1 MFDTHFSVFYYLLM
15 KLCNQSRGNVTVQ
28 AGPPLRVPCL
38 NCNEETTM
46 ENKRAETTDE
56 RHLWNIDIN
65 DRSPHG
71 ICVMYVRLNEAGAPY
86 DWCFDYCNPALAR
99 AEGTTPEEL
108 RGKSYFE
115 LHPGSS
121 REWLPYYYRAAYEDT
136 YQAFDI
142 VSQRTGTYLRI
153 EALPT
158 GKTGYCMCVLY
169 NIQQEIIEKEHQNR
183 QLQEMYQ
190 QLANEKKVLD
200 QLCTD
205 YTAVYHVNVDTGA
218 FDILHIAQD
227 TNASRLMD
235 RNYTNFDEFSDV
247 YLDTYF
253 YPEAREAFRAWL
265 RVANLRKLLA
275 EQPRVTNHYESM
287 PTPSGHRFFEAQVV
301 RTHDAEGRMY
311 ALIGFRCIDD
321 IMERETAIQKKL
333 KTALDEA
340 QLRYEIISAIAKAY
354 TTILRI
360 DLVQDSA
367 EKITDRGQAQ
377 AIVQLEKTASAAL
390 RKACDQRVAP
400 EYREAAKK
408 FMDLS
413 NLSERMAHD
422 DILDTEYK
430 MVDGNWHRFCFLV
443 KKRDETGCVTHVLA
457 TVRSISDVKRRELDL
472 VYQAD
477 AAKREGEM
485 KARFLSNMSHDIRTP
500 LNGVI
505 GLVNLACQYPENLE
519 MLTKIRSKER
529 ETLQYLVSLVN
540 DILDMNKLASGTI
553 EERELDFDLVDLL
566 VRLNQQAQTK
576 AEKKGVQYQIDWHR
590 GDIRHPALRGN
601 PVYLTRILTNITDN
615 AIKFSEPGT
624 TVRVWGEEVTGATPA
639 SGNAS
644 ATRVVTSQD
653 SPAAGT
659 TTPDT
664 RQDTPVS
671 GTTALVDAG
680 ASAADPAREV
690 TGAAAET
697 LASEAAPQKTVFRF
711 YCEDQGCG
719 MSEETLHRVGMAFAQ
734 GVETSRTQYQGAGLG
749 LAITKQMVDRMG
761 GQMKIESTL
770 GVGTKLII
778 ELPFAIGE
786 QSAIHPEGQ
795 NFDETPV
802 EGIRALVVEDNELNR
817 EIATFMLENHGIE
830 VTPAVDGQEAVEI
843 FENSA
848 PGYFGAIYMDIMMPR
863 MNGLDATR
871 AIRAMKRRDARVI
884 PIIAMSANAFSD
896 DIINGRLAGM
906 NRHLAKPVDE
916 EGMIRALRE
925 CMSEND
931 VLKLSE
937 DL

>member
-1 MFDTHFSVFYYLLM
+1 MRFAAHG
-15 KLCNQSRGNVTVQ
+15 RGAGVRITVRCSDIRTVETTR
-28 AGPPLRVPCL
+28 A
-38 NCNEETTM
+38 EETTM

-56 RHLWNIDIN
+56 RQLWNIDIN

-71 ICVMYVRLNEAGAPY
+71 ICVIHVLLNETGAPY

-99 AEGTTPEEL
+99 AQGTTPEEL

-136 YQAFDI
+136 YQEFDI
-142 VSQRTGTYLRI
+142 VSQRTGTYIRV

-158 GKTGYCMCVLY
+158 GKPGYCMCILY
-169 NIQQEIIEKEHQNR
+169 NIQQEIIEKEHQNQ

-205 YTAVYHVNVDTGA
+205 YTAVYNVDVDTGA
-218 FDILHIAQD
+218 FEVLHIAQD

-235 RNYTNFDEFSDV
+235 RNFTNFDEFSDV
-247 YLDTYF
+247 YFDTYF

-275 EQPRVTNHYESM
+275 EQPRVTNHYESV

-301 RTHDAEGRMY
+301 RTYDAQGQMY
-311 ALIGFRCIDD
+311 ALVGFRCIDD

-354 TTILRI
+354 LTIVRI
-360 DLVQDSA
+360 DLAQDAVEQIADQGCAQDHVKGVKSA
-367 EKITDRGQAQ
+367 S
-377 AIVQLEKTASAAL
+377 VAL
-390 RKACDQRVAP
+390 RMVCDEMVAP
-400 EYREAAKK
+400 EYRTAVKN

-413 NLSERMAHD
+413 TIPERMAHED
-422 DILDTEYK
+422 VLDTEYK
-430 MVDGNWHRFCFLV
+430 MMDGSWHRLCFLV
-443 KKRDETGCVTHVLA
+443 KKRDETGRVTHIVCA
-457 TVRSISDVKRRELDL
+457 VRSISDVKRRELDL

-505 GLVNLACQYPENLE
+505 GLVNLADQYPRDLE
-519 MLTKIRSKER
+519 MLTKIRTRER

-540 DILDMNKLASGTI
+540 DILDMNKLASGAL
-553 EERELDFDLVDLL
+553 EERELDFDIVETLL
-566 VRLNQQAQTK
+566 EINRNAQRK
-576 AEKKGVQYQIDWHR
+576 AEQKGVYYQIDWGR
-590 GDIRHPALRGN
+590 DDIRHTALRGN
-601 PVYLTRILTNITDN
+601 PVYLSRILTNITDN

-624 TVRVWGEEVTGATPA
+624 TVHVWGEELPQA
-639 SGNAS
+639 
-644 ATRVVTSQD
+644 
-653 SPAAGT
+653 
-659 TTPDT
+659 
-664 RQDTPVS
+664 
-671 GTTALVDAG
+671 
-680 ASAADPAREV
+680 
-690 TGAAAET
+690 
-697 LASEAAPQKTVFRF
+697 AAPQKTMFRF

-719 MSEETLHRVGMAFAQ
+719 MSKETLHRVGMAFTQEA
-734 GVETSRTQYQGAGLG
+734 ETSRTQYQGAGLG
-749 LAITKQMVDRMG
+749 LAITKQLVERMG

-770 GVGTKLII
+770 GVGTKVMI
-778 ELPFAIGE
+778 ELSFSIGE
-786 QSAIHPEGQ
+786 KSTIHATGQ
-795 NFDETPV
+795 NVDEISV

-817 EIATFMLENHGIE
+817 DIATFMLENHGIE

-843 FENSA
+843 FEKSA
-848 PGYFGAIYMDIMMPR
+848 PGYFGVIYMDIMMPR

-871 AIRAMKRRDARVI
+871 AIRAMKRRDAHGI
-884 PIIAMSANAFSD
+884 PIIAMSANAFAD
-896 DIINGRLAGM
+896 DIINGRLVGM

-916 EGMIRALRE
+916 DGMIRALRE

-931 VLKLSE
+931 PLKLSE
-937 DL
+937 EL

>member
-1 MFDTHFSVFYYLLM
+1 
-15 KLCNQSRGNVTVQ
+15 
-28 AGPPLRVPCL
+28 
-38 NCNEETTM
+38 M

-56 RHLWNIDIN
+56 RQLWNIDIN

-71 ICVMYVRLNEAGAPY
+71 ICVMHVLLNEAGAPY

-115 LHPGSS
+115 LRPGSS
-121 REWLPYYYRAAYEDT
+121 REWLPYYYRAAYEDS

-158 GKTGYCMCVLY
+158 GKPGYCMCILY
-169 NIQQEIIEKEHQNR
+169 NIQQEIIEKERQNQ

-190 QLANEKKVLD
+190 QLADEKKVLD

-205 YTAVYHVNVDTGA
+205 YTAVYQVNVDTGA
-218 FDILHIAQD
+218 FSILHLASGS
-227 TNASRLMD
+227 NASRLMGQD
-235 RNYTNFDEFSDV
+235 YASYDEFTDHYV
-247 YLDTYF
+247 EAYL
-253 YPEAREAFRAWL
+253 YPEAREALRSWL
-265 RVANLRKLLA
+265 RVANIRKMLS
-275 EQPRVTNHYESM
+275 EQPRVTGHYESM
-287 PTPSGHRFFEAQVV
+287 PTPSGHRFFEAQIV
-301 RTHDAEGRMY
+301 RTHDAQGQMY
-311 ALIGFRCIDD
+311 ALIGYRCIDP
-321 IMERETAIQKKL
+321 IMEREKAVQQEL

-354 TTILRI
+354 TTIVRI
-360 DLVQDSA
+360 DLVQDRLKKISISGYA
-367 EKITDRGQAQ
+367 EAIAQ
-377 AIVQLEKTASAAL
+377 SEKTASAAL
-390 RKACDQRVAP
+390 WKACDQTVAP
-400 EYREAAKK
+400 EYREAVKK

-413 NLSERMAHD
+413 NLPERMAHD

-443 KKRDETGCVTHVLA
+443 KKRDETGRVTNVLA

-477 AAKREGEM
+477 AAKREGEL

-505 GLVNLACQYPENLE
+505 GLVNLAEQYPRDLE

-566 VRLNQQAQTK
+566 VRLNQQAQAK
-576 AEKKGVQYQIDWHR
+576 AEKKGVQYQIDWNR

-624 TVRVWGEEVTGATPA
+624 TVRVWGEEVASDTPA

-644 ATRVVTSQD
+644 ATSVVTSQD
-653 SPAAGT
+653 SPA
-659 TTPDT
+659 
-664 RQDTPVS
+664 S
-671 GTTALVDAG
+671 G

-690 TGAAAET
+690 TGTAAET
-697 LASEAAPQKTVFRF
+697 LAQDTALQKTVFRF

-719 MSEETLHRVGMAFAQ
+719 MSEETLHRVGMAFTQ

-770 GVGTKLII
+770 GVGTKLMI

-795 NFDETPV
+795 NFDEIPV

-906 NRHLAKPVDE
+906 NRHLAKPVNE
-916 EGMIRALRE
+916 AGMIRALRE

-931 VLKLSE
+931 PLKLSE
-937 DL
+937 EL

>member
-1 MFDTHFSVFYYLLM
+1 
-15 KLCNQSRGNVTVQ
+15 
-28 AGPPLRVPCL
+28 
-38 NCNEETTM
+38 M

-56 RHLWNIDIN
+56 RQLWNIDIN

-71 ICVMYVRLNEAGAPY
+71 ICVMHVRLNESGAPY

-136 YQAFDI
+136 YQEFDI
-142 VSQRTGTYLRI
+142 VSQRTGTYLRV

-158 GKTGYCMCVLY
+158 GKPGYCMCILY
-169 NIQQEIIEKEHQNR
+169 NIQQEIVEKERQNQ

-205 YTAVYHVNVDTGA
+205 YTAVYNVDVDTGA
-218 FDILHIAQD
+218 FEVLHIAQD

-235 RNYTNFDEFSDV
+235 RNFTNFDEFSDV
-247 YLDTYF
+247 YFDTYF

-275 EQPRVTNHYESM
+275 EQPRVTNHYESV

-301 RTHDAEGRMY
+301 RTYDAQGQMY
-311 ALIGFRCIDD
+311 ALVGFRCIDD
-321 IMERETAIQKKL
+321 IMERETAVQKKL

-354 TTILRI
+354 TTIVRI
-360 DLVQDSA
+360 DLVQDTVEEITDHSESA
-367 EKITDRGQAQ
+367 KITRG
-377 AIVQLEKTASAAL
+377 EKCASVGL
-390 RKACDQRVAP
+390 RKICDTLVAP
-400 EYREAAKK
+400 AYREAVRK

-413 NLSERMAHD
+413 TLAERMQD
-422 DILDTEYK
+422 EEILDTEYQ
-430 MVDGNWHRFCFLV
+430 MVDGSWHRLSFMV
-443 KKRDETGCVTHVLA
+443 KKRDEAGRVTNVLA

-472 VYQAD
+472 VYQAE

-505 GLVNLACQYPENLE
+505 GLVNLADQYPRDLE
-519 MLTKIRSKER
+519 MLTKIRTRER

-540 DILDMNKLASGTI
+540 DILDMNKLASGAL
-553 EERELDFDLVDLL
+553 EERELDFDIVETLL
-566 VRLNQQAQTK
+566 EINRNAQRK
-576 AEKKGVQYQIDWHR
+576 AEQKGVHYQIDWGR
-590 GDIRHPALRGN
+590 DDIRHTALRGN
-601 PVYLTRILTNITDN
+601 PVYLSRILTNITDN

-624 TVRVWGEEVTGATPA
+624 TIHVWGEELTDTAQAGGDASAAGTVTAQDTPA
-639 SGNAS
+639 S
-644 ATRVVTSQD
+644 D
-653 SPAAGT
+653 
-659 TTPDT
+659 
-664 RQDTPVS
+664 
-671 GTTALVDAG
+671 
-680 ASAADPAREV
+680 REV
-690 TGAAAET
+690 TSAAAET
-697 LASEAAPQKTVFRF
+697 LAQAAAPQKTMFHF

-719 MSEETLHRVGMAFAQ
+719 MSEETLHRVGMAFTQEA
-734 GVETSRTQYQGAGLG
+734 ETSRTQYQGAGLG
-749 LAITKQMVDRMG
+749 LAITKQLVERMG
-761 GQMKIESTL
+761 GQMKIESAL
-770 GVGTKLII
+770 GVGTKVMI
-778 ELPFAIGE
+778 ELSFSIGE
-786 QSAIHPEGQ
+786 KSTIHATGQ
-795 NFDETPV
+795 NVDEISL

-817 EIATFMLENHGIE
+817 DIATFMLENHGIE

-843 FENSA
+843 FEKSA

-871 AIRAMKRRDARVI
+871 AIRAMKRRDAHVI
-884 PIIAMSANAFSD
+884 PIIAMSANAFAD

-916 EGMIRALRE
+916 DGMIRALRE

-931 VLKLSE
+931 PLKLSE
-937 DL
+937 EL

>member
-1 MFDTHFSVFYYLLM
+1 
-15 KLCNQSRGNVTVQ
+15 
-28 AGPPLRVPCL
+28 
-38 NCNEETTM
+38 M

-71 ICVMYVRLNEAGAPY
+71 ICVMHVRLNEAGAPY

-99 AEGTTPEEL
+99 AEGTTPEAL
-108 RGKSYFE
+108 RGQSYFE
-115 LHPGSS
+115 LRPNSS

-142 VSQRTGTYLRI
+142 VSQRTGTYLRV

-158 GKTGYCMCVLY
+158 GKTGYCMCILY
-169 NIQQEIIEKEHQNR
+169 NIQQEIIDKERQN
-183 QLQEMYQ
+183 QKLKEMYQ
-190 QLANEKKVLD
+190 QLADEKKVLD

-205 YTAVYHVNVDTGA
+205 YTAVYQVDVDTGT
-218 FDILHIAQD
+218 FNVLHIASG

-235 RNYTNFDEFSDV
+235 RDYTDFDAFTDRYVET
-247 YLDTYF
+247 YLYS
-253 YPEAREAFRAWL
+253 EERERFRSWL
-265 RVANLRKLLA
+265 RVTNIRKLLS
-275 EQPRVTNHYESM
+275 EQPRVTGHYESL
-287 PTPSGHRFFEAQVV
+287 PTPDGHRYFEAQIV
-301 RTHDAEGRMY
+301 RTYDAQGQMC
-311 ALIGFRCIDD
+311 ALIGFRCIDA
-321 IMERETAIQKKL
+321 IMEREKAVQQKL

-340 QLRYEIISAIAKAY
+340 QLRYEIISAISKAY
-354 TTILRI
+354 TTIVRI
-360 DLVQDSA
+360 DLAQDRV
-367 EKITDRGQAQ
+367 EKISDRGHAQ
-377 AIVQLEKTASAAL
+377 DIVQPEETASAGL
-390 RKACDQRVAP
+390 RKVCDVQVAP
-400 EYREAAKK
+400 EYRAAVKT
-408 FMDLS
+408 FMDLAS
-413 NLSERMAHD
+413 LPERMAHD

-430 MVDGNWHRFCFLV
+430 MVDGSWHRLSFLV
-443 KKRDETGCVTHVLA
+443 KKRDETGRVTHVLA

-505 GLVNLACQYPENLE
+505 GLVNLAEQYPRDLE
-519 MLTKIRSKER
+519 MLTKIRARER

-540 DILDMNKLASGTI
+540 DILDMNKLASGAI
-553 EERELDFDLVDLL
+553 EERSLDFDLVDML
-566 VRLNQQAQTK
+566 VRVNQQEQTK
-576 AEKKGVQYQIDWHR
+576 AEKKGIQYQIDWNR

-601 PVYLTRILTNITDN
+601 PVYLSRILTNIVDN

-624 TVRVWGEEVTGATPA
+624 TIRVWGEEVTDTPA
-639 SGNAS
+639 S
-644 ATRVVTSQD
+644 D
-653 SPAAGT
+653 
-659 TTPDT
+659 
-664 RQDTPVS
+664 
-671 GTTALVDAG
+671 TTAPVDAG
-680 ASAADPAREV
+680 ASVAASDREV
-690 TGAAAET
+690 TSAGAET

-719 MSEETLHRVGMAFAQ
+719 MSEETLHRVGMAFTQ
-734 GVETSRTQYQGAGLG
+734 GEETSRTQYQGAGLG
-749 LAITKQMVDRMG
+749 LAITKQLVDRMG
-761 GQMKIESTL
+761 GRMKIESTL
-770 GVGTKLII
+770 GVGTKLMI

-786 QSAIHPEGQ
+786 QSALHPEGQ
-795 NFDETPV
+795 SFDEISV
-802 EGIRALVVEDNELNR
+802 AGIRALVVEDNELNR
-817 EIATFMLENHGIE
+817 EIATFMLENHGLE

-843 FENSA
+843 FEKSA

-884 PIIAMSANAFSD
+884 PIIAMSANAFAD

-925 CMSEND
+925 CMSETD
-931 VLKLSE
+931 ALKLSDE
-937 DL
+937 L

>member
-1 MFDTHFSVFYYLLM
+1 
-15 KLCNQSRGNVTVQ
+15 
-28 AGPPLRVPCL
+28 
-38 NCNEETTM
+38 M

-71 ICVMYVRLNEAGAPY
+71 ICVIHVQLNEAGAPY

-99 AEGTTPEEL
+99 AEGTTPEAL

-115 LHPGSS
+115 LRPGSS

-142 VSQRTGTYLRI
+142 VSQRTGTYLRV

-158 GKTGYCMCVLY
+158 GKTGYCMCIFY
-169 NIQQEIIEKEHQNR
+169 NIQQEIIEKERQNR

-205 YTAVYHVNVDTGA
+205 YTAVYHIDLDTRT
-218 FDILHIAQD
+218 FNILHIASG
-227 TNASRLMD
+227 TNASRLLD
-235 RNYTNFDEFSDV
+235 RDYTDFDEFTDRYV
-247 YLDTYF
+247 ETYL
-253 YPEAREAFRAWL
+253 YPEAREALRSWL
-265 RVANLRKLLA
+265 RVANIRKMLS
-275 EQPRVTNHYESM
+275 EQLRVTGHYESM
-287 PTPSGHRFFEAQVV
+287 LTPTGHRYFEAQIV
-301 RTHDAEGRMY
+301 RTYDAQGRMC
-311 ALIGFRCIDD
+311 ALIGFRCIDA
-321 IMERETAIQKKL
+321 IMERERAIQQEL

-340 QLRYEIISAIAKAY
+340 QLRYEIISAISKAY
-354 TTILRI
+354 TTIVRI
-360 DLVQDSA
+360 DLEQDHA
-367 EKITDRGQAQ
+367 EKISDRGHAQ
-377 AIVQLEKTASAAL
+377 DIAQTEETASAGL
-390 RKACDQRVAP
+390 RKVCDVLVAP
-400 EYREAAKK
+400 EYREAVKT

-413 NLSERMAHD
+413 SLPERMEHD

-430 MVDGNWHRFCFLV
+430 MVDGSWHRLSFLV
-443 KKRDETGCVTHVLA
+443 KKRDETGRVTHVLCA
-457 TVRSISDVKRRELDL
+457 VRSISDVKRRELDL

-485 KARFLSNMSHDIRTP
+485 KNRFLSNMSHDIRTP

-505 GLVNLACQYPENLE
+505 GLVNLAEQYPRDLE
-519 MLTKIRSKER
+519 MLTKIRARER

-540 DILDMNKLASGTI
+540 DILDMNKLASGAI
-553 EERELDFDLVDLL
+553 EERSLDFDLVDLL
-566 VRLNQQAQTK
+566 VRVNQQAQTK
-576 AEKKGVQYQIDWHR
+576 AEKKGIQYQIGWDR
-590 GDIRHPALRGN
+590 SDIRHPALRGN
-601 PVYLTRILTNITDN
+601 PVYLSRILTNMVDN

-624 TVRVWGEEVTGATPA
+624 TIHVWGKEVTDIA
-639 SGNAS
+639 
-644 ATRVVTSQD
+644 Q
-653 SPAAGT
+653 
-659 TTPDT
+659 
-664 RQDTPVS
+664 
-671 GTTALVDAG
+671 
-680 ASAADPAREV
+680 
-690 TGAAAET
+690 
-697 LASEAAPQKTVFRF
+697 ASEASPQKTVFRF

-719 MSEETLHRVGMAFAQ
+719 MSEETLHRIGMAFTQ
-734 GVETSRTQYQGAGLG
+734 GEETSRTQYQGAGLG
-749 LAITKQMVDRMG
+749 LAITKQLVDRMG

-770 GVGTKLII
+770 GVGTKLMI

-795 NFDETPV
+795 NIDEIPV
-802 EGIRALVVEDNELNR
+802 AGIRALVVEDNELNR
-817 EIATFMLENHGIE
+817 DIATFMLEHHGME

-843 FENSA
+843 FEKSA

-871 AIRAMKRRDARVI
+871 AIRAMKRRDAHVI
-884 PIIAMSANAFSD
+884 PIIAMSANAFAD

-916 EGMIRALRE
+916 DGMIRALRE

-931 VLKLSE
+931 TLKLSE
-937 DL
+937 EL

>member
-1 MFDTHFSVFYYLLM
+1 
-15 KLCNQSRGNVTVQ
+15 
-28 AGPPLRVPCL
+28 
-38 NCNEETTM
+38 M

-56 RHLWNIDIN
+56 RQLWNIDIN

-71 ICVMYVRLNEAGAPY
+71 ICVMHVLLNEAGAPY

-115 LHPGSS
+115 LRPGSS
-121 REWLPYYYRAAYEDT
+121 REWLPYYYRAAYEDS
-136 YQAFDI
+136 YQEFDI

-158 GKTGYCMCVLY
+158 GKPGYCMCILY
-169 NIQQEIIEKEHQNR
+169 NIQQEIIEKEHQNQ

-190 QLANEKKVLD
+190 QLADEKKVLD

-205 YTAVYHVNVDTGA
+205 YTAVYQVNVDTGA
-218 FDILHIAQD
+218 FSILHLASGS
-227 TNASRLMD
+227 NASRLMGQD
-235 RNYTNFDEFSDV
+235 YASYDEFTDHYV
-247 YLDTYF
+247 EAYL
-253 YPEAREAFRAWL
+253 YPEAREALRSWL
-265 RVANLRKLLA
+265 RVENIRKMLS
-275 EQPRVTNHYESM
+275 EQPRVTGHYESM
-287 PTPSGHRFFEAQVV
+287 PTPSGQRFFEAQIV
-301 RTHDAEGRMY
+301 RTHDAEGQIY
-311 ALIGFRCIDD
+311 ALIGFRCIDP
-321 IMERETAIQKKL
+321 IMEREKAVQQEL

-354 TTILRI
+354 TTIVRI
-360 DLVQDSA
+360 DLVQDRLKKISISGYA
-367 EKITDRGQAQ
+367 E
-377 AIVQLEKTASAAL
+377 AIVQSEKTASAAL
-390 RKACDQRVAP
+390 WKACDQTVAP
-400 EYREAAKK
+400 EYREAVKK

-413 NLSERMAHD
+413 NLPERMAHD

-430 MVDGNWHRFCFLV
+430 MVDGNWHRLTFLV
-443 KKRDETGCVTHVLA
+443 KKRDETGSVTNVLA

-472 VYQAD
+472 VYQAE

-505 GLVNLACQYPENLE
+505 GLVNLAEQYPENLE

-566 VRLNQQAQTK
+566 VRLNQQAQAK
-576 AEKKGVQYQIDWHR
+576 AEKKGVQYQIDWNR

-624 TVRVWGEEVTGATPA
+624 TVRVWGEEVASDTPA

-644 ATRVVTSQD
+644 ATSVVTSQD
-653 SPAAGT
+653 SPA
-659 TTPDT
+659 
-664 RQDTPVS
+664 S
-671 GTTALVDAG
+671 G

-690 TGAAAET
+690 TGTAAET
-697 LASEAAPQKTVFRF
+697 LAQDTALQKTVFRF

-719 MSEETLHRVGMAFAQ
+719 MSEETLHRVGMAFTQ

-770 GVGTKLII
+770 GVGTKLMI

-795 NFDETPV
+795 NFDEIPV

-906 NRHLAKPVDE
+906 NRHLAKPVNED
-916 EGMIRALRE
+916 GMIRALRE

-931 VLKLSE
+931 PLKLSE
-937 DL
+937 EL

>member
-1 MFDTHFSVFYYLLM
+1 
-15 KLCNQSRGNVTVQ
+15 
-28 AGPPLRVPCL
+28 
-38 NCNEETTM
+38 M

-56 RHLWNIDIN
+56 RQLWNIDIN

-71 ICVMYVRLNEAGAPY
+71 ICVMHVRLNEAGAPY

-99 AEGTTPEEL
+99 AQGTTPEEL

-136 YQAFDI
+136 YQEFDI
-142 VSQRTGTYLRI
+142 VSQRTGTYLRV

-158 GKTGYCMCVLY
+158 GKPGYCMCILN
-169 NIQQEIIEKEHQNR
+169 NIQQEIIEKEHQNQR
-183 QLQEMYQ
+183 LQEMYQ
-190 QLANEKKVLD
+190 QLANEKMVLD

-205 YTAVYHVNVDTGA
+205 YTAVYNVDVDTGA
-218 FDILHIAQD
+218 FEILHIAQD
-227 TNASRLMD
+227 TNASRLMNQ
-235 RNYTNFDEFSDV
+235 NYTNFDEFSDV

-265 RVANLRKLLA
+265 RVANLRKMLA

-354 TTILRI
+354 KTILRI

-377 AIVQLEKTASAAL
+377 AIAQSEKTASAAL
-390 RKACDQRVAP
+390 REACDQRVAP

-413 NLSERMAHD
+413 NLPERMAHD

-477 AAKREGEM
+477 AAKREGEL

-505 GLVNLACQYPENLE
+505 GLVNLAEQYPKDLE

-540 DILDMNKLASGTI
+540 DILDMNKLASGAL
-553 EERELDFDLVDLL
+553 EERELDFDIVEMLL
-566 VRLNQQAQTK
+566 EINRNAQLK
-576 AEKKGVQYQIDWHR
+576 AEKKGVRYQIDWGR
-590 GDIRHPALRGN
+590 DDIRHAALRGN
-601 PVYLTRILTNITDN
+601 PVYLSRILTNITDN

-624 TVRVWGEEVTGATPA
+624 TIHVWGEEVAGSTPA

-644 ATRVVTSQD
+644 ATRAVTSQD
-653 SPAAGT
+653 SPA
-659 TTPDT
+659 
-664 RQDTPVS
+664 S
-671 GTTALVDAG
+671 GT
-680 ASAADPAREV
+680 SAADPAREL
-690 TGAAAET
+690 TDATAET
-697 LASEAAPQKTVFRF
+697 LASEAVPQKTVFRF
-711 YCEDQGCG
+711 YCQDQGCG
-719 MSEETLHRVGMAFAQ
+719 MSEETLHRVGMAFTQ

-770 GVGTKLII
+770 GVGTKLMI
-778 ELPFAIGE
+778 ELPFTVGE
-786 QSAIHPEGQ
+786 KSTIHATGQ
-795 NFDETPV
+795 NFDEISV

-817 EIATFMLENHGIE
+817 DIATFMLENHGIE

-843 FENSA
+843 FEKSA

-871 AIRAMKRRDARVI
+871 AIRAMKRRDAHVI
-884 PIIAMSANAFSD
+884 PIIAMSANAFAD

-906 NRHLAKPVDE
+906 NRHLAKPVE
-916 EGMIRALRE
+916 EDGMIRALRE
-925 CMSEND
+925 CMSESD

>member
-1 MFDTHFSVFYYLLM
+1 
-15 KLCNQSRGNVTVQ
+15 
-28 AGPPLRVPCL
+28 
-38 NCNEETTM
+38 M

-56 RHLWNIDIN
+56 RQLWNIDIN

-71 ICVMYVRLNEAGAPY
+71 ICVIHVLLNEGGAPY

-136 YQAFDI
+136 YQEFDV
-142 VSQRTGTYLRI
+142 VSQRTGTYLRV

-158 GKTGYCMCVLY
+158 GKPGYCMCILY
-169 NIQQEIIEKEHQNR
+169 NIQQEIVEKERQNQ

-205 YTAVYHVNVDTGA
+205 YTAVYNVDVDTGA
-218 FDILHIAQD
+218 FEILHIAQD

-275 EQPRVTNHYESM
+275 ERPRVTNHYESM
-287 PTPSGHRFFEAQVV
+287 LTPTGYRFFEAQVV
-301 RTHDAEGRMY
+301 RTYDAQGQMY
-311 ALIGFRCIDD
+311 ALVGFRCIDP
-321 IMERETAIQKKL
+321 IMERETAVQKKL

-354 TTILRI
+354 TTIVRI
-360 DLVQDSA
+360 DLVQDTVEQITDHSESA
-367 EKITDRGQAQ
+367 KITRG
-377 AIVQLEKTASAAL
+377 EKCASVGL
-390 RKACDQRVAP
+390 RKICDTLVAP
-400 EYREAAKK
+400 AYREAVRK

-413 NLSERMAHD
+413 TLAERMQD
-422 DILDTEYK
+422 EEILDTEYQ
-430 MVDGNWHRFCFLV
+430 MVDGSWHRLSFMV
-443 KKRDETGCVTHVLA
+443 KKRDEAGRVTNVLA

-519 MLTKIRSKER
+519 MLTKIRTRER

-540 DILDMNKLASGTI
+540 DILDMNKLASGAL
-553 EERELDFDLVDLL
+553 EERELDFDIVETLL
-566 VRLNQQAQTK
+566 EINRNAQRK
-576 AEKKGVQYQIDWHR
+576 AEQKGVHYQIDWGR
-590 GDIRHPALRGN
+590 DDIRHTALRGN
-601 PVYLTRILTNITDN
+601 PVYLSRILTNITDN

-624 TVRVWGEEVTGATPA
+624 TVHVWGEELPQA
-639 SGNAS
+639 
-644 ATRVVTSQD
+644 
-653 SPAAGT
+653 
-659 TTPDT
+659 
-664 RQDTPVS
+664 
-671 GTTALVDAG
+671 
-680 ASAADPAREV
+680 
-690 TGAAAET
+690 
-697 LASEAAPQKTVFRF
+697 AAPQKTMFRF
-711 YCEDQGCG
+711 YCQDQGCG
-719 MSEETLHRVGMAFAQ
+719 MSEETLHRVGMAFMQEA
-734 GVETSRTQYQGAGLG
+734 ETSRTQYQGAGLG
-749 LAITKQMVDRMG
+749 LAITKQLVERMG

-770 GVGTKLII
+770 GVGTKLMI
-778 ELPFAIGE
+778 ELPFSIGE
-786 QSAIHPEGQ
+786 KSTIHATGQ
-795 NFDETPV
+795 NFDEISV

-817 EIATFMLENHGIE
+817 DIATFMLENHGIE

-843 FENSA
+843 FESSA
-848 PGYFGAIYMDIMMPR
+848 PGYFGVIYMDIMMPR

-871 AIRAMKRRDARVI
+871 AIRAMKRRDAHVI
-884 PIIAMSANAFSD
+884 PIIAMSANAFAD

-916 EGMIRALRE
+916 DRMIRALRE

-931 VLKLSE
+931 PLKLSE
-937 DL
+937 EL